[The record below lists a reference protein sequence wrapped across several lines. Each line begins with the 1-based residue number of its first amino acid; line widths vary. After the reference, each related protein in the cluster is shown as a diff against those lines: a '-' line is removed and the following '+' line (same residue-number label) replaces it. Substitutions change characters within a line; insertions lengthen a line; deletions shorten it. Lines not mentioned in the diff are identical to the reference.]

1 MSETRKDLV
10 RIDSTGTAHPV
21 GRQASRDLR
30 ARQGAFRLMPAPNH
44 LVVMR
49 FVGED
54 GKRDAEDGA
63 VFRLAGEIAS
73 AGALCDVVGLI
84 AQAAWKGELAV
95 IAATG
100 ESRSVFFDNGHVI
113 SATSRAEGE
122 RLGDVLY
129 RYGALTEEQV
139 RAASAAVTGE
149 VRFGQ
154 AAVKLGF
161 IARED
166 LFQLMAKQTEE
177 IFYALL
183 LVSDGMFYFLDGY
196 DEARLPSHLHLSV
209 NSLLMEGVRR
219 MDETRYFRDR
229 IPSEHHV
236 PVRVPDKAPPE
247 EEPLR
252 KVWDAI
258 DGSSSVEVICRAV
271 GQGEFEVTHA
281 LFQLVQ
287 NGKVVVQAPRLTGPQ
302 EIVARFNEAIALLLG
317 NADEI
322 GLGEEV
328 RGQLSSF
335 GTGAGVYDPLFL
347 GAGPGADGTLEP
359 ARLVQNAQMLVGP
372 DCQETLAQWLHE
384 YASFALFV
392 LEPAL
397 RTGGKEQVARKAAE
411 LIAPLAGR

>member
-1 MSETRKDLV
+1 MSEARKDLV

-21 GRQASRDLR
+21 GRQASKDLR
-30 ARQGAFRLMPAPNH
+30 GRQGAFRLMPSPSH

-54 GKRDAEDGA
+54 GQRDEEDGP

-73 AGALCDVVGLI
+73 PGALCDVVGLV
-84 AQAAWKGELAV
+84 AQAAYKGELAV
-95 IAATG
+95 IDGAGVT
-100 ESRSVFFDNGHVI
+100 RSIFFDGGHVI
-113 SATSRAEGE
+113 SAQSRAEGE

-139 RAASAAVTGE
+139 QTAGQAVTTE
-149 VRFGQ
+149 TRFGE
-154 AAVKLGF
+154 AAVKLGYVT
-161 IARED
+161 RET
-166 LFQLMAKQTEE
+166 LFSLMAKQTEE
-177 IFYALL
+177 IFFALL
-183 LVSDGMFYFLDGY
+183 LVGDGMFYFLDGY
-196 DEARLPSHLHLSV
+196 DEARLPSHLHLPVS
-209 NSLLMEGVRR
+209 SLLMEGVRR

-236 PVRVPDKAPPE
+236 PTRLAEKGAPE
-247 EEPLR
+247 EEELR

-258 DGSSSVEVICRAV
+258 DGLRSIEEICRAV
-271 GQGEFEVTHA
+271 GQGEFDVTHA
-281 LFQLVQ
+281 LFQLLQ
-287 NGKVVVQAPRLTGPQ
+287 NGRIAIQAPRLTGPQ
-302 EIVARFNEAIALLLG
+302 EIVARFNDAIAILLS

-322 GLGEEV
+322 GLGQEV
-328 RGQLSSF
+328 RSQLSSF

-347 GAGPGADGTLEP
+347 GAGPTPDGRLDP
-359 ARLVQNAQMLVGP
+359 DRLVTNAKMLVGP
-372 DCQETLAQWLHE
+372 ECEETLAQWLHE

-397 RTGGKEQVARKAAE
+397 RTGGREGIARRAAE